1 MTDFLMWA
9 GGIIITGLFSLI
21 GWVINMIFGK
31 IKEHEDFHQKLEDSF
46 NAHRLYSANT
56 YTTKSDIKSVK
67 DEIVNQLNRIEDRIE
82 RLQENK

>member
-1 MTDFLMWA
+1 MWA

-46 NAHRLYSANT
+46 NTQRLYSANT